1 MRKLSTLT
9 DGGFFMIFLNRVKIC
24 CTNTISLIMNNAT
37 SSGKKLSYLLN
48 NICEKYKVLGQ
59 VLLNTN
65 RTRLDI

>member
-1 MRKLSTLT
+1 
-9 DGGFFMIFLNRVKIC
+9 
-24 CTNTISLIMNNAT
+24 MNNAT
-37 SSGKKLSYLLN
+37 STGKKSNYPLN